1 MPDSSGKRPSEEPPS
16 RVAAGEGAFPSPGFR
31 WFWAGETV
39 SALGSY
45 VTLLALQTLVVLTL
59 DGTAQDIG
67 WLNSSRW
74 LPYLVLGLVVGAWV
88 ERWPRRPV
96 MVGTDLLR
104 AALLCA
110 IPVTWW
116 GGVLTLPLLL
126 FVVLVFGVAS
136 LVNDA
141 ASQSFVPRLVPRRH
155 LQPAHARLDAGDAV
169 AQTGGPALGGGLV
182 TLLGAPVAVL
192 VDAVSYLFAASA
204 VLGLRVAEVPRGGA
218 DQQRHLRHEV
228 VQGVRWVY
236 RGSGLARLAVS
247 THVWFLGQAAVGVV
261 VAPYAL
267 LVLGLSAFQLGVAT
281 ALAGVGAVLGS
292 LVTGAVGRWLGTG
305 GAIIG
310 AHLFSA
316 LGALTMAG
324 AGLVGDGRDW
334 LAVAVL
340 GAGHLL
346 HGTGMGVSN
355 SHEMSYRQ
363 LLTPD
368 DLQARTNTTMRALNR
383 AVLVV
388 GAPLAGLLAGTVGN
402 GASLI
407 AAALVFTVSAV
418 TLLLSPFRSDRSTVW
433 ANAG

>member
-1 MPDSSGKRPSEEPPS
+1 MSSAPPEG
-16 RVAAGEGAFPSPGFR
+16 RAGEGGFPTRGFR

-39 SALGSY
+39 SAFGSY

-59 DGTAQDIG
+59 DGTAEEVG

-74 LPYLVLGLVVGAWV
+74 LPYLVLGLVAGAWV
-88 ERWPRRPV
+88 DRWPRRPV
-96 MVGTDLLR
+96 MAGTDVLR

-110 IPVTWW
+110 IPAAWW
-116 GGVLTLPLLL
+116 AGVLTLPLLL
-126 FVVLVFGVAS
+126 AVVLVFGTAS
-136 LVNDA
+136 LFNDA

-169 AQTGGPALGGGLV
+169 AQTSGPALAGGLV
-182 TLLGAPVAVL
+182 TLVGAPLAVL
-192 VDAVSYLFAASA
+192 ADAVTYLFSAA
-204 VLGLRVAEVPRGGA
+204 VVTGLRVAEDPRARAAGE
-218 DQQRHLRHEV
+218 RRRLRREV
-228 VQGVRWVY
+228 AEGLRWVY
-236 RGSGLARLAVS
+236 RDSGLTRLAVS
-247 THVWFLGQAAVGVV
+247 THVWFAGQAAVGVV

-281 ALAGVGAVLGS
+281 ALAGVGAVLGA
-292 LVTGAVGRWLGTG
+292 LATGAVGRWLGTG

-310 AHLFSA
+310 AHLLSA

-324 AGLVGDGRDW
+324 AGLVPEGRAW

-346 HGTGMGVSN
+346 HGIAMGVSN

-368 DLQARTNTTMRALNR
+368 ELQARTNTTMRSLNR
-383 AVLVV
+383 AVLVF
-388 GAPLAGLLAGTVGN
+388 GAPLAGLGAGLAGNAAMLV
-402 GASLI
+402 
-407 AAALVFTVSAV
+407 AAALIFVLSAAI
-418 TLLLSPFRSDRSTVW
+418 LLLSPLRSDRSTVER
-433 ANAG
+433 